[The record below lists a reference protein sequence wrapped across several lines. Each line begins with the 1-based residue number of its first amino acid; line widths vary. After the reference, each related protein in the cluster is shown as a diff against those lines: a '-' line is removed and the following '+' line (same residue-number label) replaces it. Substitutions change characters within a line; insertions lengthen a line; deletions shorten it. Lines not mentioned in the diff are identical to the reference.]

1 MVKEPIANKI
11 KDGNLLKNCWKISL
25 DIWNILKMF
34 INKILSLN
42 QIQIDKN
49 IISIDRE
56 IIVE

>member
-1 MVKEPIANKI
+1 MVTEPITNKI

-25 DIWNILKMF
+25 DIWNILKIF